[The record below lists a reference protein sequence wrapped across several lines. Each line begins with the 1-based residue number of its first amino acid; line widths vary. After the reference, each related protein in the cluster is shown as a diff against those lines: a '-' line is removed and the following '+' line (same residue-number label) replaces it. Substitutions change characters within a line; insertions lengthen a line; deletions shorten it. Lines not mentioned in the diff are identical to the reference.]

1 MDFTLE
7 EAFEFMVELILMSGL
22 VALMIYLYINMER
35 F

>member
-7 EAFEFMVELILMSGL
+7 EALEFIIELILMSGL
-22 VALMIYLYINMER
+22 LGLMIYFYVNVER

>member
-7 EAFEFMVELILMSGL
+7 EALEFIIELILMSGL
-22 VALMIYLYINMER
+22 LGLMIYFYVNMER